1 MKKSQVVKQK
11 KLHNLALEKA
21 LLTHRRRYLPFW
33 VCACIC
39 VCRLKF
45 GTYYFVT
52 SFFLAFFQSK
62 LFFNSITGY
71 GYILFEFKMIKPYCW
86 DFSIF
91 PFFFFIIVHVA
102 SAILAPVYYCTVF
115 RRAENEEICHSLIYR
130 LQNMLW
136 FLSTLHAC
144 LLSLSLSV
152 PLRLNPSLLLSHSLF
167 YTKVVEGY
175 KYLPGFIQKSKTSWL
190 GIS

>member
-62 LFFNSITGY
+62 HFFNSITGY

-91 PFFFFIIVHVA
+91 PFFFYH
-102 SAILAPVYYCTVF
+102 CTCSHCYPRSCVLL
-115 RRAENEEICHSLIYR
+115 HSLQESWEWRNLPFSNIQTAKYA
-130 LQNMLW
+130 LIPKYP
-136 FLSTLHAC
+136 AC
-144 LLSLSLSV
+144 MSSLSLSV

-175 KYLPGFIQKSKTSWL
+175 KYLPGFIQKKKNIL
-190 GIS
+190 VGY

>member
-91 PFFFFIIVHVA
+91 PFFFYH
-102 SAILAPVYYCTVF
+102 CTCSHCYPRSCVLL
-115 RRAENEEICHSLIYR
+115 HSLQESWEWRNLPFSNIQTAKYA
-130 LQNMLW
+130 LIPKYP
-136 FLSTLHAC
+136 AC
-144 LLSLSLSV
+144 MSSLSLSFC
-152 PLRLNPSLLLSHSLF
+152 PSPSQSLTLALSLTLL
-167 YTKVVEGY
+167 Y
-175 KYLPGFIQKSKTSWL
+175 
-190 GIS
+190 